1 MNNNKYRIINRDN
14 DNKYLIF
21 SNYHNESVAEVTIN
35 NNDDNNLYIDIKYLD
50 NYIRSEEKYK
60 ILINYIIDNICLL
73 YYDKQYIYAT
83 INNDNNYE
91 YYSCCLKDVTI
102 NDNNFKTYKISNIY
116 NKEFVTKLLEDI
128 NNTKY
133 NLANNNI
140 SWNEIRE
147 FNDIETLVYNNK
159 IELNNIKINNSLCN
173 ITFYKDGSMKYESN
187 TNKIN
192 YEFIYRIDNYEFK
205 FNSYYI
211 KNGRKKDFISI
222 NRNRKFTEII
232 YGMFSIRFN
241 NREDKKRLCYTTIN
255 NNNSSIDTIIWVNK
269 DNIIRDCYIDFIK
282 YRNNGSPKGKYS
294 LRIFSNEKPVY
305 FALDYISRN
314 GNFLEKYPNAIKD
327 EDIDTYNAIM
337 NQEITY
343 KLVNKLIDDI
353 SLMIN
358 NGKLYNNENINIQ
371 NIHINFYGKEKE
383 ILRFLNDINKDIP
396 SDYLKTIIDDFTK
409 YYDNEVSKS
418 KQLKK

>member
-1 MNNNKYRIINRDN
+1 MDNNKYRIINR

-21 SNYHNESVAEVTIN
+21 SNYHNESVAQVTIN
-35 NNDDNNLYIDIKYLD
+35 NNDKDLYIDIKYLD
-50 NYIRSEEKYK
+50 NYVRSEEKYET
-60 ILINYIIDNICLL
+60 LINYIIDNISLL
-73 YYDKQYIYAT
+73 YYDKEYIYAT
-83 INNDNNYE
+83 INNVNNYK
-91 YYSCCLKDVTI
+91 YYSWCIKDVTI
-102 NDNNFKTYKISNIY
+102 NDNNFKTYKISNMY
-116 NKEFVTKLLEDI
+116 NKKFVTKLLEDI
-128 NNTKY
+128 KNTRY

-140 SWNEIRE
+140 SWDEIRE
-147 FNDIETLVYNNK
+147 FSDIETLVYNNK
-159 IELNNIKINNSLCN
+159 IKLNNIKIKNALCN
-173 ITFYKDGSMKYESN
+173 ITYDKDGSMRYESSS
-187 TNKIN
+187 NKIS
-192 YEFIYRIDNYEFK
+192 YDFIYRIDNDEFK

-211 KNGRKKDFISI
+211 KNGKKKDFISI

-255 NNNSSIDTIIWVNK
+255 NKNSSIDTIIWVNK

-314 GNFLEKYPNAIKD
+314 GNFISNYPNAIKD

-383 ILRFLNDINKDIP
+383 ILRFLNDINNFIP
-396 SDYLKTIIDDFTK
+396 SDYLKSIIDDFTK
-409 YYDNEVSKS
+409 YYDNEVYKS
-418 KQLKK
+418 KKLK